1 MFSSCFFPRVWYN
14 TRMENEKMSFEDYR
28 EIVICESPYGW
39 EDFEIENFYEW
50 GWSVDD
56 VINHGEDKMDFAI
69 FGEEY

>member
-1 MFSSCFFPRVWYN
+1 
-14 TRMENEKMSFEDYR
+14 MSFEDYR
-28 EIVICESPYGW
+28 EIVNCESPYGW